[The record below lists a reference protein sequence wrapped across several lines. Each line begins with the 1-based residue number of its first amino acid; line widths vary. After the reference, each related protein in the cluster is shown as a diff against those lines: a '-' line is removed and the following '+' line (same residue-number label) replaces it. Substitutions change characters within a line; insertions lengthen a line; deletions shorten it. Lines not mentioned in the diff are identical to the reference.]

1 MDMFSQAQ
9 GGSLFAKAQRFG
21 KSFML
26 PIVVLPA
33 AGILLGIGGA
43 LSNPNSV
50 TSKPWGT
57 KMTKMCRKRLARGQL
72 WEVPMPS
79 VPASLSK
86 AWAARLI

>member
-9 GGSLFAKAQRFG
+9 GGSLFAKAQRLG

-26 PIVVLPA
+26 PIAVLPA

-50 TSKPWGT
+50 KAYPFLDIGWLQNVFAIMSAAGNIVFAN
-57 KMTKMCRKRLARGQL
+57 LAILFAFCPCG
-72 WEVPMPS
+72 
-79 VPASLSK
+79 K
-86 AWAARLI
+86 IC